1 MTTEE
6 IRLRIIKEQ
15 VNYQNAV
22 ESMKKS
28 AEEIQQILSE
38 FTEEDIQKLTS
49 VGINA
54 QMLVSVDTDRC
65 VGDSEYLNQ
74 MMQEYERAIRT
85 LHKFLEEELN
95 V

>member
-65 VGDSEYLNQ
+65 VGDLEYLNQ

-85 LHKFLEEELN
+85 LHNFLEEELN

>member
-54 QMLVSVDTDRC
+54 QMLVSVDMDRC

-74 MMQEYERAIRT
+74 MMQEYERAICT
-85 LHKFLEEELN
+85 LHNFLEEELN

>member
-54 QMLVSVDTDRC
+54 QMLVSVDGSLRRRFRVSKSDDAR
-65 VGDSEYLNQ
+65 V
-74 MMQEYERAIRT
+74 
-85 LHKFLEEELN
+85 
-95 V
+95 